1 MCVSCACTCACAC
14 ACPCACTCT
23 AYGYLYLYLSEVDA
37 FSGRHSLD
45 FEGRALCASVK
56 NFQLESREEPGV
68 ATFLF
73 GKHAKDEYCVDYSYP
88 MSPLQAFALALSAL
102 GYKLG
107 NEGG

>member
-1 MCVSCACTCACAC
+1 M
-14 ACPCACTCT
+14 
-23 AYGYLYLYLSEVDA
+23 DA